1 MTIIVVSPDMTGD
14 LLVAGVGVQNDEKN
28 KDKKMSRYFCSFQRT
43 GRHAGKQP
51 ILTELADK

>member
-51 ILTELADK
+51 ILTELAD